1 MSLFS
6 IRATQQD
13 VQRKL
18 DILHFI
24 TMQGIS
30 ECTAFDTDLSSEFM
44 AIADKI
50 DAMHVKNNAPRCVD
64 CDCAWGGTDCYR
76 KEDDNE

>member
-6 IRATQQD
+6 ISATQQD
-13 VQRKL
+13 VRRKL

-30 ECTAFDTDLSSEFM
+30 ECTAFDTDLSREFM

-50 DAMHVKNNAPRCVD
+50 EAMHVRNNVPRCDD
-64 CDCAWGGTDCYR
+64 CDCAWGGTDCYQ
-76 KEDDNE
+76 EDVK